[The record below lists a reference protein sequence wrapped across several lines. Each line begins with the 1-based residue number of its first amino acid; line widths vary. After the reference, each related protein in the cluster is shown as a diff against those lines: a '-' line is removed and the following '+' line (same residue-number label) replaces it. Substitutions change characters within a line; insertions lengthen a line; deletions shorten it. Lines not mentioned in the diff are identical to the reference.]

1 MKTRIVATFLISA
14 VIYGCST
21 LNPYK
26 QTNKEYK
33 RQARVFAKS
42 ISKLPERSIIGKP
55 AEFEVGTV
63 NFNLR
68 KPNFVI
74 IHHTAQNACEKTL
87 TTFTVKKSQ
96 VSAHY
101 VICKDGTV
109 HHMLNDYLRA
119 WHGGVAKW
127 GSVTDI
133 NSVSIGIE
141 LDNNGNEAFPEE
153 QIKSLTLL
161 LSKLKKDYNI
171 PTANFIGH
179 SDIAP
184 SRKVD
189 PSIFF
194 PWKKLSEYGFGN
206 WPDVILDTVPA
217 GFNTVQSLRLIGY
230 DTKDS
235 VAAIKAFKLHFIQK
249 DTGSSAD
256 DSTKRVLNNLLRKW

>member
-1 MKTRIVATFLISA
+1 MKKVIIPIIISA
-14 VIYGCST
+14 IIYSCSS
-21 LNPYK
+21 NPYSPA
-26 QTNKEYK
+26 NKEYK
-33 RQARVFAKS
+33 KQAKAFAKS
-42 ISKLPERSIIGKP
+42 IQNVPAISEIGKP
-55 AEFEVGTV
+55 AVYPVGTV

-68 KPNFVI
+68 KPNYVI
-74 IHHTAQNACEKTL
+74 IHHTAQDACEKTI
-87 TTFTVKKSQ
+87 TTFTTKKSQ

-127 GSVTDI
+127 GTVSDI

-141 LDNNGNEAFPEE
+141 LDNNGNEPFTDD

-161 LSKLKKDYNI
+161 LTKLKKDYNI
-171 PTANFIGH
+171 PTSNFIGH

-189 PSIFF
+189 PSAYF
-194 PWKKLSEYGFGN
+194 PWKKLSEFGFGN
-206 WPDVILDTVPA
+206 WPDAILDTVPA
-217 GFNTVQSLRLIGY
+217 GFNAVQSLRLIGY

-249 DTGSSAD
+249 DITPVMD
-256 DSTKRVLNNLLRKW
+256 DSTKMILNNLIRKY